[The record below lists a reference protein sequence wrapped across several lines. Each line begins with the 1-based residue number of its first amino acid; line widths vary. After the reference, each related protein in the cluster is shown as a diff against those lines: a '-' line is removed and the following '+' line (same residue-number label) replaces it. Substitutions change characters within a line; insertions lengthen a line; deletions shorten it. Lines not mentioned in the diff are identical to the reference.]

1 MIENCEHFLPY
12 FSVEQHKKEQILLD
26 DLVGFECKALERLTN
41 YLLHSLSVIEEVLRN
56 VLSHPD

>member
-1 MIENCEHFLPY
+1 
-12 FSVEQHKKEQILLD
+12 LLD